1 MLKINWRDFF
11 TSSLN
16 RLATGAALAVCL
28 PSLAQADCT
37 LLAEAQSGKILLQ
50 QGQCEQALPPNSTF
64 KIPIA
69 LMAYDA
75 GLLQDE
81 RLPVLDF
88 KAGYADWIESWKQPI
103 NPSSWMQY
111 SVVWYSQ
118 ILTQQLG
125 MARFQ
130 DYLQR
135 FEYGNQDASGDA
147 GKDNGITNSWLSSS
161 LRITPIQQ
169 LHFIRKLVNQQLPV
183 SAQAQSLTK
192 KITYLSNLN
201 NGWRVHGKTGTG
213 RLADGSSAAQDQIGW
228 FIGWADNGKQQIV
241 FVHQIQ
247 DQIPAEQG
255 YAGPRA
261 KTALLA
267 RLPELL
273 QQIQLAK
280 PLQ

>member
-1 MLKINWRDFF
+1 MFKFDWRRFGLF
-11 TSSLN
+11 SRK
-16 RLATGAALAVCL
+16 RLALGAVLTVVL
-28 PSLAQADCT
+28 PTLAQADCT
-37 LLAEAQSGKILLQ
+37 LLAEAQSGTILLQ

-75 GLLQDE
+75 GLLQDAHY
-81 RLPVLDF
+81 PIWNF
-88 KAGYADWIESWKQPI
+88 QPGYADWIESWKQPI
-103 NPSSWMQY
+103 NPTSWMQY

-118 ILTQQLG
+118 ILTRQLG

-169 LHFIRKLVNQQLPV
+169 LQFIRKLVNQQLPV
-183 SAQAQSLTK
+183 SAEAQTLTK

-213 RLADGSSAAQDQIGW
+213 RLADGSSATQDQIGW

-247 DQIPAEQG
+247 DQVPQEQG

-261 KTALLA
+261 KAAMLQ
-267 RLPELL
+267 RLPVLL
-273 QQIQLAK
+273 
-280 PLQ
+280 PVSR

>member
-1 MLKINWRDFF
+1 MFKFDWRRLGSF
-11 TSSLN
+11 SRK
-16 RLATGAALAVCL
+16 RLALGAVLAVVL
-28 PSLAQADCT
+28 PTLAQADCT

-75 GLLQDE
+75 GLLQDAHY
-81 RLPVLDF
+81 PIWNF
-88 KAGYADWIESWKQPI
+88 QPGYADWIESWKQPI
-103 NPSSWMQY
+103 NPGSWMQY

-183 SAQAQSLTK
+183 SAEAQTLTK

-213 RLADGSSAAQDQIGW
+213 RLADGSAAANDQIGW
-228 FIGWADNGKQQIV
+228 FIGWAENGKQQIA

-247 DQIPAEQG
+247 DQVPQEQG

-267 RLPELL
+267 RLPALL